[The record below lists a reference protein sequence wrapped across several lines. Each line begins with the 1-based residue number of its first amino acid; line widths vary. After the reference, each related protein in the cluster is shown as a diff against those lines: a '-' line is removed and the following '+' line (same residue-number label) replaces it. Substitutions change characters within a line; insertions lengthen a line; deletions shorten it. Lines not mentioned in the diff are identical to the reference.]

1 MGGCKCTYRNCTIK
15 TDGKTHMFHYPV
27 FNKIRCHQWII
38 NARRYEFLNLKVSQL
53 KNRVVCQH
61 HFKDDNFMNCQ
72 KAKLTM
78 DAIPTE
84 DGPYCDPS
92 KWKKD
97 QNIGSVL
104 PLLTD
109 EIENDVLTH
118 DEKVA
123 NYSIKYA
130 DFLTNFESDL
140 LNSTNIDSFSLDCK
154 NPVGADRNMR
164 KCSDRL
170 VFQPN
175 TNINSPLAIVNPYD
189 KSSKKPSKE
198 ITVEEIII
206 EDNVFPNEEK
216 QIIQGD
222 FPLAEVSMSL
232 LSNKQQEEPRKIKP
246 TTECCYLK
254 NKSMTTPSTPVN
266 KTSKVK
272 ILSEKKIKDAIS
284 IPKNLQPIS
293 PSSVI
298 KLPNKAKQINVPI
311 STGTQISVLPV
322 KGNFLVTREQNLVC
336 PVDSNIEK
344 QEPPQYSLDIQYQTL
359 ENEQPSYSLNLNSL
373 KFEHPSVYT
382 LEVNEPQENLLGTN
396 SIVINEP
403 FIPQSLSSNELQTNT
418 TQPLYTI
425 DINGKKQ
432 KCLPNKTGDTNR
444 LEIQTIGKPVDVI
457 PNKTDTTML
466 CLNNLLPQENQSV
479 IKVLDNKYTVNVEFA
494 TQSERNT
501 NIPSK
506 TILKPKELSI
516 INDTKKSVSPSKGR
530 VSPKRLAVIEKK
542 RKFNKKL
549 IDAVIALDNN
559 IHPKPP
565 PKIVKVLKYKDQGKN
580 ELQKVQESTQVSS
593 YLSTESKLPSVH
605 EYTLKFLEDRLQQ
618 MENRLLGKIDQNS
631 QKIQEMKE
639 SIKSKAENKTMPIQA
654 SANGNPETYK
664 RQLYNEISQFLSP
677 SCSSAVYEEL
687 FINKYSIKK
696 SVDNDEVSSK
706 RRRCR

>member
-1 MGGCKCTYRNCTIK
+1 MGGCKCTYRNCTMK

-84 DGPYCDPS
+84 DGPYCDPT

-118 DEKVA
+118 DQKVA

-154 NPVGADRNMR
+154 DYDVADRNIR
-164 KCSDRL
+164 KFSDRL

-175 TNINSPLAIVNPYD
+175 NSPFAIINPYD
-189 KSSKKPSKE
+189 KSSKETSKE
-198 ITVEEIII
+198 ITVQEIII
-206 EDNVFPNEEK
+206 EDNVVPSEEK
-216 QIIQGD
+216 PIIQGE
-222 FPLAEVSMSL
+222 FPLTEVTMPL
-232 LSNKQQEEPRKIKP
+232 LSNKQQDEPRKIKVN
-246 TTECCYLK
+246 TECRYM
-254 NKSMTTPSTPVN
+254 KSKPITTSSTPVN
-266 KTSKVK
+266 KASKVK

-298 KLPNKAKQINVPI
+298 KLQKKDNQISVPI
-311 STGTQISVLPV
+311 SNGTQTSVHPV
-322 KGNFLVTREQNLVC
+322 KRNFLVTREQNLVY
-336 PVDSNIEK
+336 PVDLNVEK
-344 QEPPQYSLDIQYQTL
+344 HEPPQYSLDIQYQTL

-373 KFEHPSVYT
+373 KFDHPSSVYT
-382 LEVNEPQENLLGTN
+382 LEVNEPRENLLGTN
-396 SIVINEP
+396 SIIINEP
-403 FIPQSLSSNELQTNT
+403 FIPQSLSSNELQTNNA
-418 TQPLYTI
+418 QPLYTI

-432 KCLPNKTGDTNR
+432 KCLPSITGDTNR
-444 LEIQTIGKPVDVI
+444 QEIQKTENPVDTI

-466 CLNNLLPQENQSV
+466 CLNNLLPQENKSG
-479 IKVLDNKYTVNVEFA
+479 IKVLQDKDKFD
-494 TQSERNT
+494 TQSKRNT
-501 NIPSK
+501 NIPSNL
-506 TILKPKELSI
+506 ILNPKEVCI
-516 INDTKKSVSPSKGR
+516 INDNKKSVSPSKGR

-559 IHPKPP
+559 VQQKSP
-565 PKIVKVLKYKDQGKN
+565 PKIVKVLKYKNQAKN
-580 ELQKVQESTQVSS
+580 EPKKGQESTQVSS
-593 YLSTESKLPSVH
+593 YLSTEPKLPSVQ

-639 SIKSKAENKTMPIQA
+639 SIKSKSENKTVSIQA

-664 RQLYNEISQFLSP
+664 RQLYNDISQFLSP

-696 SVDNDEVSSK
+696 IKDSDEVSSK

>member
-1 MGGCKCTYRNCTIK
+1 MGGCKCTYRNCTMK

-84 DGPYCDPS
+84 DGPYCDPT

-97 QNIGSVL
+97 QNTGSVL

-118 DEKVA
+118 DQKVA

-154 NPVGADRNMR
+154 DYVVADRNIR

-198 ITVEEIII
+198 ITVQEIII
-206 EDNVFPNEEK
+206 EDNVVPSDEK
-216 QIIQGD
+216 PIIQGE
-222 FPLAEVSMSL
+222 FPLTEVTMPL
-232 LSNKQQEEPRKIKP
+232 LSNKQQAEPRKIKAN
-246 TTECCYLK
+246 TEYSYMQ
-254 NKSMTTPSTPVN
+254 NKPITTPSTPVN
-266 KTSKVK
+266 KASKVK

-298 KLPNKAKQINVPI
+298 KLPKKNNQVTIPI
-311 STGTQISVLPV
+311 STGTKISVLPV
-322 KGNFLVTREQNLVC
+322 KRNFLVTREQNLVH
-336 PVDSNIEK
+336 PVDSNVEK

-396 SIVINEP
+396 SIIINEP
-403 FIPQSLSSNELQTNT
+403 FIPQSLSSNELQTNNA
-418 TQPLYTI
+418 QPLYTI

-432 KCLPNKTGDTNR
+432 KCLPSITGDNNR
-444 LEIQTIGKPVDVI
+444 QEIQTIANPVDAI
-457 PNKTDTTML
+457 SKKTDTTML

-479 IKVLDNKYTVNVEFA
+479 IKV
-494 TQSERNT
+494 T

-506 TILKPKELSI
+506 SILKPKELCI
-516 INDTKKSVSPSKGR
+516 ISDNKKSVSPSKGR

-549 IDAVIALDNN
+549 MDAVIALDNN
-559 IHPKPP
+559 MQQKSP
-565 PKIVKVLKYKDQGKN
+565 PKIVKVLKYKDQGKK
-580 ELQKVQESTQVSS
+580 ELQKVQGSTQVSS
-593 YLSTESKLPSVH
+593 YLSTEPKLPSVQ

-639 SIKSKAENKTMPIQA
+639 SIKVKAENKTMPIQT